1 MKIKIL
7 NLSIFRYFK
16 VICTIILFAWIS
28 FFPQPIQDLY
38 GIFVRIFLGIFLLI
52 LLLERKYL
60 NYLFSFQD
68 WPLWLFV
75 ICLWPNIFIATD
87 KSLALST
94 YFYLTITLIFLFY
107 IGKGLFVS
115 EKDRITIG
123 VIICICS
130 GLVAFIAILELYFGK
145 NIIYENFIANPFYVR
160 YVGHYPRP
168 MSTQLNP
175 AVLGSYLLG
184 CLPFSFSLLKN
195 KYLRLLGILTSIL
208 CVIVIFLTFSRG
220 VFLGLLALLLFYLW
234 KIHKKRLYF
243 TFIAC
248 LAILMAACSFSKNS
262 NLYRLGFKR
271 MVSGSYDSVVS
282 EYRLTRLK
290 MTFRILKDHPFIGI
304 GFNHFRLRFKEY
316 CDKKDINELYEF
328 MIPDN
333 MYLTFLA
340 ETGIIGT
347 AGFLTFIFTLLKRG
361 LKQLRRL
368 DEDKKHILLIV
379 ISALIGLL
387 VNMGAYE
394 LFYWNNPYMLFCL
407 ICGFISGVMEGRPRL
422 NED

>member
-1 MKIKIL
+1 MKYVK
-7 NLSIFRYFK
+7 NIFF
-16 VICTIILFAWIS
+16 IILFAWIS
-28 FFPQPIQDLY
+28 FFPEPIQGQY
-38 GIFVRIFLGIFLLI
+38 SIYTRIFLSVFLLF
-52 LLLERKYL
+52 LML
-60 NYLFSFQD
+60 NKQYQKHLFSLRD
-68 WPLWLFV
+68 RPLWLFL
-75 ICLWPNIFIATD
+75 ICLSVGMVPAID
-87 KSLALST
+87 KNLALRT
-94 YFYLTITLIFLFY
+94 YFYLAITFFLVFY

-115 EKDRITIG
+115 EKDRITIC

-160 YVGHYPRP
+160 YVKHYPRP
-168 MSTQLNP
+168 MSTQFNP

-184 CLPFSFSLLKN
+184 CLPFSFGLLKN

-220 VFLGLLALLLFYLW
+220 VFLGLLALLFFYLW
-234 KIHKKRLYF
+234 KIHKKRLFF
-243 TFIAC
+243 TSIVC

-290 MTFRILKDHPFIGI
+290 MTFRILKNYPFIGI

-340 ETGIIGT
+340 ETGIVGT
-347 AGFLTFIFTLLKRG
+347 TGFLAFICILLKRG
-361 LKQLRRL
+361 LKQLRKSE
-368 DEDKKHILLIV
+368 DEDKKKILVIA
-379 ISALIGLL
+379 ISAFIGLL

-394 LFYWNNPYMLFCL
+394 LFYWNNPYILFCL
-407 ICGFISGVMEGRPRL
+407 ICGFIAGVVEGRPRL
-422 NED
+422 NEN

>member
-1 MKIKIL
+1 MKIGIL

-16 VICTIILFAWIS
+16 VIYIIILFAWIS
-28 FFPQPIQDLY
+28 FFPEPVQAY
-38 GIFVRIFLGIFLLI
+38 FGRHTRIFLSIFFLVLI
-52 LLLERKYL
+52 LNKKYL
-60 NYLFSFQD
+60 KEFFNFQD
-68 WPLWLFV
+68 WPLWLFL
-75 ICLWPNIFIATD
+75 ICLLAGTVSATD
-87 KSLALST
+87 KNSALRT
-94 YFYLTITLIFLFY
+94 YFYLAITFLLVFY
-107 IGKGLFVS
+107 IGKGLFVC

-145 NIIYENFIANPFYVR
+145 NILYENFIINPFYER
-160 YVGHYPRP
+160 YVRHYPRP

-184 CLPFSFSLLKN
+184 CLPFSFGLLKN
-195 KYLRLLGILTSIL
+195 KYLRLLGILTLIL

-234 KIHKKRLYF
+234 KIHKKRLFF
-243 TFIAC
+243 TFITF
-248 LAILMAACSFSKNS
+248 LVILMTVCSLSKNS
-262 NLYRLGFKR
+262 NLNRLGFKR

-316 CDKKDINELYEF
+316 CDKKDINETYEF

-347 AGFLTFIFTLLKRG
+347 VGFLTFIFTLLNRG
-361 LKQLRRL
+361 LRELRRAE

-407 ICGFISGVMEGRPRL
+407 ICGFIWGSCRRQTA
-422 NED
+422 